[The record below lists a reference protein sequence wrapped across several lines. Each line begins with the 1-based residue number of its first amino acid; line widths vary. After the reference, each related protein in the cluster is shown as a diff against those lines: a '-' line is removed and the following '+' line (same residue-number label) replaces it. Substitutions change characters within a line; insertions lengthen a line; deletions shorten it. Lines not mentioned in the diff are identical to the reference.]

1 MELLYYPIVH
11 FHSGPKEASDLYFF
25 VAQELVDGGFQPIL
39 VSNKEYSLFLSKND
53 CLNVL
58 KIISDR
64 HEFKIKNNIDYHF
77 KKYQISTLY
86 IRELTY
92 SLHERIRFSR
102 QHLLNLSSPGRIG
115 LT

>member
-11 FHSGPKEASDLYFF
+11 FHSGPKEAPDLYFF
-25 VAQELVDGGFQPIL
+25 VGEELVDDGTQPVC
-39 VSNKEYSLFLSKND
+39 VSNKQYSLHLSKKES
-53 CLNVL
+53 LKVL
-58 KIISDR
+58 QKITER

-86 IRELTY
+86 IRELTF

-102 QHLLNLSSPGRIG
+102 QHLLNLSSPGAIG
-115 LT
+115 LS